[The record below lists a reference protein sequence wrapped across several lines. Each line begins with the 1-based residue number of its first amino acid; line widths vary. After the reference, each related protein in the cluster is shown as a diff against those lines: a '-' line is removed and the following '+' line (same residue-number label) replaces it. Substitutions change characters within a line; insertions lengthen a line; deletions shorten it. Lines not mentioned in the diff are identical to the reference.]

1 MLKIIDS
8 NMPVSTDEAYK
19 LYPKCNYLM
28 IDTFFSKGRIIG
40 KVYAV
45 SEEPET
51 LLDLNRLDREKQ
63 IQGHKTLIGGDYYPD
78 CLFDYL
84 EIEEM

>member
-8 NMPVSTDEAYK
+8 NIPISTDEAYI

-28 IDTFFSKGRIIG
+28 IDTFFSKGRTIG
-40 KVYAV
+40 KVYAI
-45 SEEPET
+45 SEEPGT
-51 LLDLNRLDREKQ
+51 LLALNRLDREKQ